1 MGDRS
6 VYGIHRLLGINLKLH
21 ICNTPFAT
29 NKPLPAD
36 HPFEKLKRRIYLK
49 NTPESVGKEWEK
61 ITAGRLMYIDNTAML
76 QFSDIEQGFYNEQ
89 ARKIKTNDPYSLT
102 FIPLR
107 QLCCHPAANQ
117 EWAERLQ
124 ALGLIGAA
132 GDDKIFSLEDLRK
145 RMVQHKKDQL
155 TELKA
160 ETDKAGRQLTAAENC
175 IFVVRQLQC
184 DIFLAKPATKTLE
197 WKEDHPECGGHVQW
211 RIIRE
216 GHAAYVNSK
225 QEVEKW
231 LLSGNMV
238 TSEQRDHFLD
248 VTMKWADETRAKL
261 MHLEKETEASQHELS
276 YFSSVIQELETV
288 VEKKDCMVCS
298 EELKVA
304 SVTPCGHYCCT
315 TCLQAWLHLNG
326 TCPTCRQPCGTGQ
339 VMWIKLQLH
348 GVKQTSELVQRYGT
362 KPAALVEYIKN
373 TIAAEPSE
381 LKSRFIVF
389 SQV

>member
-1 MGDRS
+1 MYEC
-6 VYGIHRLLGINLKLH
+6 VYRHFVCR
-21 ICNTPFAT
+21 
-29 NKPLPAD
+29 
-36 HPFEKLKRRIYLK
+36 
-49 NTPESVGKEWEK
+49 
-61 ITAGRLMYIDNTAML
+61 
-76 QFSDIEQGFYNEQ
+76 
-89 ARKIKTNDPYSLT
+89 
-102 FIPLR
+102 
-107 QLCCHPAANQ
+107 
-117 EWAERLQ
+117 
-124 ALGLIGAA
+124 
-132 GDDKIFSLEDLRK
+132 
-145 RMVQHKKDQL
+145 
-155 TELKA
+155 
-160 ETDKAGRQLTAAENC
+160 AGRQLTAAENC